1 MTCDIILSNEIVN
14 NSGVYSVWK
23 GIGYMNKIKAAI
35 IFGGRSNE
43 HEVSIQSAKSVI
55 SNINADKYDLHLI
68 GITRQGEWRLFDGD
82 VDNIESWIEMSRP
95 IVLPPDP
102 SYRGYFLTE
111 EPQKIYKLEVAFPV
125 MHGTY
130 AEDGTIQSVLELA
143 GIPYVGPEVLSSA
156 VAMDKVVA
164 KQVCGFN
171 GIPQC
176 KFCSCTA
183 YEWSNNKDGIIAELE
198 NELGYPIFVKPANM
212 GSSVGISKAKNREDL
227 INAIDT
233 AFVFDRKIVAEEFV
247 DGREIECAVIGNDEC
262 MASVPGEVVSAKE
275 FYDYEAKYDDSF
287 DSATFIPARLEKGLL
302 EDVRKLALKTY
313 KVLNCRGLCRIDFF
327 VTKSDNKI
335 LLNEANTLPGFTKIS
350 MYPKMMINM
359 GISYSELI
367 DKLFELAVENAQSK
381 NRIHF

>member
-1 MTCDIILSNEIVN
+1 MSKLN
-14 NSGVYSVWK
+14 
-23 GIGYMNKIKAAI
+23 AAI

-43 HEVSIQSAKSVI
+43 HPVSIQSAKSVI
-55 SNINADKYDLHLI
+55 QNVDTNKYSLSLI
-68 GITRQGEWRLFDGD
+68 GITRKGEWKLYNGIADD
-82 VDNIESWIEMSRP
+82 IESWESNSTP

-102 SYRGYFLTE
+102 SYKGYICLD
-111 EPQKIYKLEVAFPV
+111 EPSVVHHIDVAFPV

-176 KFCSCTA
+176 KFCSCDA
-183 YEWSNNKDGIIAELE
+183 YEWNKDQEAIITEFE

-212 GSSVGISKAKNREDL
+212 GSSVGISKAKDRDSL
-227 INAIDT
+227 ILAINE
-233 AFVFDRKIVAEEFV
+233 AFRFDRKIVAEEFV
-247 DGREIECAVIGNDEC
+247 DGREIECAVLGNDEC
-262 MASVPGEVVSAKE
+262 MASIPGEVVSAKE
-275 FYDYEAKYDDSF
+275 FYDFEAKYDDNF
-287 DSATFIPARLEKGLL
+287 DSAIYIPAKIDEEILNNIRT
-302 EDVRKLALKTY
+302 LALKTY
-313 KVLNCRGLCRIDFF
+313 KVLNCKGLCRIDFF
-327 VTKSDNKI
+327 VTKKDNTI

-359 GISYSELI
+359 GMTYSELI
-367 DKLFELAVENAQSK
+367 DKLFDLAIENAKSK
-381 NRIHF
+381 SAIEF

>member
-1 MTCDIILSNEIVN
+1 
-14 NSGVYSVWK
+14 
-23 GIGYMNKIKAAI
+23 MNKINAAI

-43 HEVSIQSAKSVI
+43 HDVSIQSAKSVI
-55 SNINADKYDLHLI
+55 NNIDKEKYNLHLI
-68 GITRQGEWRLFDGD
+68 GITRQGQWRLYHGTADD
-82 VDNIESWIEMSRP
+82 IEQWLDNSEP
-95 IVLPPDP
+95 VVFPPDP
-102 SYRGYFLTE
+102 SYRGYFTAK
-111 EPQKIYKLEVAFPV
+111 EPQTVYKIDVAFPV

-143 GIPYVGPEVLSSA
+143 GVAYVGPEVLASA

-183 YEWSNNKDGIIAELE
+183 YEWKNNKDCIVLNFEQT
-198 NELGYPIFVKPANM
+198 LGYPIFVKPANM

-227 INAIDT
+227 IKAIDT
-233 AFVFDRKIVAEEFV
+233 AFLYDRKIVAEEFV

-262 MASVPGEVVSAKE
+262 MASLPGEVVSAKE
-275 FYDYEAKYDDSF
+275 FYDYEAKYDDNF
-287 DSATFIPARLEKGLL
+287 DSATYIPAKLDNEILEN
-302 EDVRKLALKTY
+302 VRTLAIKTY
-313 KVLNCRGLCRIDFF
+313 KTLNCKGLCRIDFF
-327 VTKSDNKI
+327 VTKNGNEI

-367 DKLFELAVENAQSK
+367 DKLFELAIQNAQSK
-381 NRIHF
+381 NEIHF

>member
-1 MTCDIILSNEIVN
+1 
-14 NSGVYSVWK
+14 
-23 GIGYMNKIKAAI
+23 MNKINAAI

-43 HEVSIQSAKSVI
+43 HDVSIQSAKSVI
-55 SNINADKYDLHLI
+55 SNINTDKYNLHLI
-68 GITRQGEWRLFDGD
+68 GITRQGEWRLFCGTAN
-82 VDNIESWIEMSRP
+82 NIESWLDMSKP
-95 IVLPPDP
+95 IILPPDP

-111 EPQKIYKLEVAFPV
+111 DPQKVYKLDVVFPV

-176 KFCSCTA
+176 RFCACTA
-183 YEWSNNKDGIIAELE
+183 YEWNNSRNDIVAEFE

-212 GSSVGISKAKNREDL
+212 GSSVGISKAKSREDL
-227 INAIDT
+227 IKAIDK
-233 AFVFDRKIVAEEFV
+233 AFLFDRKIVAEEFV

-262 MASVPGEVVSAKE
+262 TAAVPGEVVSAKE
-275 FYDYEAKYDDSF
+275 FYDYEAKYDDNF
-287 DSATFIPARLEKGLL
+287 DSATYIPAKLENGVL

-313 KVLNCRGLCRIDFF
+313 KVLNCKGLCRIDFF

-367 DKLFELAVENAQSK
+367 DRLFELAIENAQSK
-381 NRIHF
+381 SKIHF